1 MASEGNTRFWSLAGV
16 AAVIGAAASLYAV
29 LKPPPPPANTPSVT
43 SAKTLMGPLQRGFG
57 LDHSDSDPTKWVHLT
72 TPEACSDLCYNDA
85 GCKAMTYVISNQSC
99 WVKYRVPTISANAD
113 EVSAIRE

>member
-1 MASEGNTRFWSLAGV
+1 MANEGNARFWSLAGI

-29 LKPPPPPANTPSVT
+29 FKSPPPPAPPP
-43 SAKTLMGPLQRGFG
+43 KTVMGPLQRGFG
-57 LDHSDSDPTKWVHLT
+57 LDHNDSDPAKWVHLT

-85 GCKAMTYVISNQSC
+85 ACKAMTYVISNQSC
-99 WVKYRVPTISANAD
+99 WLKYRVPAISTNAD